1 MQLNYETL
9 TTAPA
14 VTNVPTLTSSLRLLE
29 LSISVW
35 SGRKQDKQA
44 TADAATANN
53 ADKRML
59 NTTKQILGEC
69 PELEALRKFAGN
81 TRNFVYSSTTAWGD
95 LGQRAFPMSRFPGL
109 HKELDGLKQEFDRLV
124 DEFLSVYEF
133 RRTTA
138 QAKLGSLYNP
148 DEYPSAETLRG
159 RFRFTVAFPP
169 VPDANIFSQVQDEA
183 EAYLRDEYARVYTQ
197 RINDTMKEV
206 FEKLHGALTHMVERL
221 DYSGTD
227 SKDKKRFHHTLV
239 GNVQELLV
247 MLKDFNITGDSRLTA
262 LHMDLD
268 QALAGVTAEALRE
281 DDGLRADTRAK
292 VKAVLGNMTW

>member
-9 TTAPA
+9 TTAPV
-14 VTNVPTLTSSLRLLE
+14 VTNVPKLTSSLRLLE

-53 ADKRML
+53 ADKALL
-59 NTTKQILGEC
+59 NTTKQLLGEC
-69 PELEALRKFAGN
+69 PELEAVRKFAAN

-95 LGQRAFPMSRFPGL
+95 LGQRAFPQFRFPNL
-109 HKELDGLKQEFDRLV
+109 YKELDGMKQEFDRLV
-124 DEFLSVYEF
+124 HEFLSVYEF
-133 RRTTA
+133 RRSNA

-148 DEYPSAETLRG
+148 DEYPSAETLLG
-159 RFRFTVAFPP
+159 KFRFTVAFPP

-206 FEKLHGALTHMVERL
+206 FDRLHDSLKHMVERL
-221 DYSGTD
+221 DYNG
-227 SKDKKRFHHTLV
+227 KEDKKKFNSSLV
-239 GNVQELLV
+239 TNVRDLV
-247 MLKDFNITGDSRLTA
+247 SMLADFNVTGDSRLTT
-262 LHMDLD
+262 LHTQLD
-268 QALAGVTAEALRE
+268 QALTGITAEALRE
-281 DDGLRADTRAK
+281 DDHLRADTRAK
-292 VKAVLGNMTW
+292 VKSVLSNMSW